1 MGVKRLAIPPC
12 LGFIYMK
19 TNKQT
24 VYPRLCA
31 GMPAIEDSNGTWWR
45 AMGYADGLYLGHKY
59 HESMVDRTTGTDYH
73 WYKVGYDAGVVE
85 FCFAEGD
92 E

>member
-1 MGVKRLAIPPC
+1 MGVNVRAIPPG

-19 TNKQT
+19 TNEQT

-31 GMPAIEDSNGTWWR
+31 GMPALEDTNATWWR
-45 AMGYADGLYLGHKY
+45 AMGHADGLYLGHKY
-59 HESMVDRTTGTDYH
+59 HEGMVDRTTGTDYH
-73 WYKVGYDAGVVE
+73 WYKVGYDAGVAE

>member
-1 MGVKRLAIPPC
+1 MQ
-12 LGFIYMK
+12 

-24 VYPRLCA
+24 GY
-31 GMPAIEDSNGTWWR
+31 MPAIDDTNALWCWT
-45 AMGYADGLYLGHKY
+45 MGHADGLYLGHKY
-59 HESMVDRTTGTDYH
+59 HEGMIDRTTGTDYH
-73 WYKVGYDAGVVE
+73 WYKVGYDAGVAE